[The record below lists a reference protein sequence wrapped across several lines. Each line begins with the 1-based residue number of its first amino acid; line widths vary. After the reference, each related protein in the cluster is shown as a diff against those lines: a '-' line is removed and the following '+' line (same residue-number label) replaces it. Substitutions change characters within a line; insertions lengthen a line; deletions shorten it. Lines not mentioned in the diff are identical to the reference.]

1 MKVLAFVFAVA
12 SGLVPA
18 AGGAATLSVLGTNS
32 SAWVMADPKPQTTTL
47 LGPYASW
54 ITSPVV
60 LSDPAETDPCVSAC
74 SPFDPKVYGTDD
86 DVEAGVQPLSNWSS
100 LPFFAVWAND
110 EKANS
115 LNEAILRFSRPQ
127 TALRLLWGSLDRTN
141 LIEFFLGDTVKTVSG
156 HDLPDNLFVTDEP
169 GQGAALIRISGL
181 KFDRVRFTSQSG
193 AFEMTNIT
201 SEVPLPPAL
210 LMLAGA
216 FGLLGVAARR
226 RRA

>member
-1 MKVLAFVFAVA
+1 MKVLALVFAVA

-18 AGGAATLSVLGTNS
+18 AGGAATISVLGTNAT
-32 SAWVMADPKPQTTTL
+32 AWGIPDTSKTIA

-60 LSDPAETDPCVSAC
+60 LEDPAKIDPCVSAC
-74 SPFDPKVYGTDD
+74 SPFDPKVFGTED
-86 DVEAGVQPLSNWSS
+86 DVEAGVQPLTNWSS

-110 EKANS
+110 ESAS
-115 LNEAILRFSRPQ
+115 SINEAILEFSRPQ
-127 TALRLLWGSLDRTN
+127 TVLQLLWGSLDRTN

-156 HDLPDNLFVTDEP
+156 SDLPKGLVKDP

-181 KFDRVRFTSQSG
+181 KFDRVRFTSDAG

-210 LMLAGA
+210 LLLAGA
-216 FGLLGVAARR
+216 FGLLGAVARR

>member
-1 MKVLAFVFAVA
+1 MKFIAFVFAVA

-18 AGGAATLSVLGTNS
+18 AGGAATISVLGTNS
-32 SAWVMADPKPQTTTL
+32 VAWQLVDPKPQTTTF
-47 LGPYASW
+47 LGPDASW

-60 LSDPAETDPCVSAC
+60 LADPVKIDPCVSAC

-86 DVEAGVQPLSNWSS
+86 DVEAGVQPWSSWSS

-110 EKANS
+110 ERAS
-115 LNEAILRFSRPQ
+115 GLNEAILRFSRPQ
-127 TALRLLWGSLDRTN
+127 TVLQLLWGSLDRTN
-141 LIEFFLGDTVKTVSG
+141 LIEFFLGDTMKTVSG
-156 HDLPDNLFVTDEP
+156 HNLPGYLFVDDEP

-181 KFDRVRFTSQSG
+181 KFDRVRFTSEAG

-210 LMLAGA
+210 LLLAGA
-216 FGLLGVAARR
+216 FGLLGAAGRR